1 MNNTS
6 FAFPEPRR
14 NSVLINYLSEVLK
27 WHGYVRF
34 LGLPHLQENPDVA
47 IDRLYV
53 QPQVCTSPISADTT
67 LEHWPQTE
75 SALAALE
82 RERRLVLL
90 GDPGSGK
97 STLINWLAWSF
108 ASQIDDRWCQ
118 RMGPL
123 VPIPLVLRELHLSS
137 VNTFADLLSA
147 WLRHGV
153 SAPLSDHPEVLDSL
167 LASGQSLI
175 LLDGIDEIV
184 DQSLRKRLRQA
195 AWEGMQS
202 YPDCVWLLTSR
213 LVGYD
218 EVPFDRIVESR
229 DINTL
234 SHFSDP
240 FDSKLVARSDI
251 LARIRE
257 KDRFQAEGFPKRLYL
272 SPFNDAQIEAFAYN
286 WYVLRE
292 TSTLEA
298 ERKARELIARIREN
312 PYTQRLA
319 RTPNL
324 LTMMALI
331 YRVLAN
337 LPHGKAL
344 LYEEIAKAYLQS
356 IDEHRRLNTN
366 LDFPLEQKKRWLA
379 HVGFQLQ
386 LRRNE
391 SKQNESSDQAILAEE
406 NEVLTWI
413 NAAMADSSYAA
424 DPTFASAYLKLIG
437 ERSGLLLPRGEGRYA
452 FIHLSFQEYFA
463 ALYLSE
469 LIISP
474 EWAAEGHS
482 DINPSIDRDF
492 LRNIANQTQWA
503 ETLVF
508 LFEIC
513 ANKYPRWTKTLFRD
527 CFYYG
532 NELLGVN
539 DIDKPEAQSQLLPA
553 ARLLAKLILD
563 PHSGLTEDIRK
574 DSVYRCATLEANCA
588 KHAEYA
594 EGDIIGTLLFAAE
607 VDNETDLA
615 GQIIRWGSDWLKQQS
630 SIHSLKLSGS
640 NVKILTPLAEN
651 KNLKVLWL
659 YKVSVRDFS
668 PLFAIPKLRV
678 LLIDQDHL
686 DSIDFLRAL
695 PNLEVLTIGSN
706 QLEDLNP
713 LTNLK
718 LLTELILVCPI
729 VTDISPL
736 IQLTELNN
744 LTLIGCDSVK
754 DISPLQGLP
763 KLSTF
768 NFEYTSVEDLTPLS
782 ELRELQELS
791 IRATAVSNLT
801 PISGLI
807 NLVSLNISETEV
819 SDLTPLA
826 NLPNLKFLDVT
837 GAPIKD
843 FSPLAHRQD
852 LEIIGMPSNG

>member
-1 MNNTS
+1 MSSTS

-53 QPQVCTSPISADTT
+53 QPQVCTSPISADTN
-67 LEHWPQTE
+67 LENWPQTE

-108 ASQIDDRWCQ
+108 ANQIDDRWCQ

-123 VPIPLVLRELHLSS
+123 VPIPMVLRELHLSA

-153 SAPLSDHPEVLDSL
+153 SAPMSDHPEALESL
-167 LASGQSLI
+167 LVSGQALM

-195 AWEGMQS
+195 VWEGMQR

-240 FDSKLVARSDI
+240 FDSKLVARDDI

-257 KDRFQAEGFPKRLYL
+257 KGSFQADGFPKLLYL

-356 IDEHRRLNTN
+356 IDEHRRLNTS

-391 SKQNESSDQAILAEE
+391 SKQNEPSDQAILAEE
-406 NEVLTWI
+406 NEVLAWI

-424 DPTFASAYLKLIG
+424 DQSFATAYLKLIG

-474 EWAAEGHS
+474 EWTAEGHS

-492 LRNIANQTQWA
+492 LRNIANQPQWT

-513 ANKYPRWTKTLFRD
+513 ASKYPRWVKTLFRD
-527 CFYYG
+527 CFYFDG
-532 NELLGVN
+532 LLLGPTN
-539 DIDKPEAQSQLLPA
+539 PSRWIERRKQLSAP
-553 ARLLAKLILD
+553 RLLVKLIIDL
-563 PHSGLTEDIRK
+563 HSGLSEELRK
-574 DSVYRCATLEANCA
+574 DAVYRCL
-588 KHAEYA
+588 
-594 EGDIIGTLLFAAE
+594 
-607 VDNETDLA
+607 DLA
-615 GQIIRWGSDWLKQQS
+615 GEAGDITSTLLYAGNSNNSGDLPGRVAYWARNWLSEQKHLRTLS
-630 SIHSLKLSGS
+630 LSGPVVDDLS
-640 NVKILTPLAEN
+640 LLTGIDSIEELFLILVQA
-651 KNLKVLWL
+651 
-659 YKVSVRDFS
+659 SDFS
-668 PLFAIPKLRV
+668 PLASLPRLKTLHLWQPNSQHFDSFFHLTGIECLTLTSDRIYDLKPITHLKRLKDLMLLRCPAV
-678 LLIDQDHL
+678 TDVGPLTALTEL
-686 DSIDFLRAL
+686 DSLSILSCHGIQ
-695 PNLEVLTIGSN
+695 NLE
-706 QLEDLNP
+706 P
-713 LTNLK
+713 LK
-718 LLTELILVCPI
+718 LLNNLQILILESTPI
-729 VTDISPL
+729 TDLSPLSKLSKLKTVIIRNTKISDLAPLSGIKELFRLEISNSLVSDLSPL
-736 IQLTELNN
+736 I
-744 LTLIGCDSVK
+744 
-754 DISPLQGLP
+754 
-763 KLSTF
+763 
-768 NFEYTSVEDLTPLS
+768 
-782 ELRELQELS
+782 
-791 IRATAVSNLT
+791 
-801 PISGLI
+801 
-807 NLVSLNISETEV
+807 
-819 SDLTPLA
+819 
-826 NLPNLKFLDVT
+826 NLPNLRYLDLT
-837 GAPIKD
+837 GSPITD

-852 LEIIGMPSNG
+852 LKIIGMPSNG

>member
-1 MNNTS
+1 MSSTS

-67 LEHWPQTE
+67 LENWPQTE

-82 RERRLVLL
+82 RDRRLVLL

-137 VNTFADLLSA
+137 VNSFADLLSA

-167 LASGQSLI
+167 LASGQALI

-195 AWEGMQS
+195 VWEGMQHF
-202 YPDCVWLLTSR
+202 PDCVWLLTSR
-213 LVGYD
+213 LIGYD
-218 EVPFDRIVESR
+218 DVPFDRIVESR

-234 SHFSDP
+234 SHFNDS

-257 KDRFQAEGFPKRLYL
+257 KDSFQAEGFPKRLYL
-272 SPFNDAQIEAFAYN
+272 SPFNDAQIEAFACN

-356 IDEHRRLNTN
+356 IDEHRRLNTS

-391 SKQNESSDQAILAEE
+391 SKQNEPSDQAILAEE
-406 NEVLTWI
+406 NEVLAWI

-424 DPTFASAYLKLIG
+424 DSAFASAYLKLIG

-482 DINPSIDRDF
+482 EINPSIDRDF
-492 LRNIANQTQWA
+492 LRNLANQTQWA

-513 ANKYPRWTKTLFRD
+513 ANKYPRWVKTLFHD
-527 CFYYG
+527 CFYVD
-532 NELLGVN
+532 EKLLGAEIPKGWN
-539 DIDKPEAQSQLLPA
+539 EKAKGLA
-553 ARLLAKLILD
+553 APRLLVKLILD
-563 PHSGLTEDIRK
+563 PHSGLSEEMRK
-574 DSVYRCATLEANCA
+574 DAIYRCLDLATNSEVGDITSTLLYASDPKNNNEPAGRIAYWARKWLAKQTSLRTMTLEGPDVNDLALLTDMKAIEALAIYEVSASDFRPLASLPQLKKLALNLTYFQTLDFLIDLTGIEDLVLVSDSICDL
-588 KHAEYA
+588 KPLTHLKRLT
-594 EGDIIGTLLFAAE
+594 DLLLFQCPAI
-607 VDNETDLA
+607 TDL
-615 GQIIRWGSDWLKQQS
+615 K
-630 SIHSLKLSGS
+630 
-640 NVKILTPLAEN
+640 PFE
-651 KNLKVLWL
+651 
-659 YKVSVRDFS
+659 DF
-668 PLFAIPKLRV
+668 
-678 LLIDQDHL
+678 
-686 DSIDFLRAL
+686 
-695 PNLEVLTIGSN
+695 
-706 QLEDLNP
+706 
-713 LTNLK
+713 
-718 LLTELILVCPI
+718 
-729 VTDISPL
+729 
-736 IQLTELNN
+736 TELNALGIVNCPGIRDLEPLKYLHKLTILSLKNIPITN
-744 LTLIGCDSVK
+744 LSPVSRLSKLRAFVIS
-754 DISPLQGLP
+754 DIQISD
-763 KLSTF
+763 LS
-768 NFEYTSVEDLTPLS
+768 PLS
-782 ELRELQELS
+782 EMNDLLRLDL
-791 IRATAVSNLT
+791 IRTR
-801 PISGLI
+801 
-807 NLVSLNISETEV
+807 V
-819 SDLTPLA
+819 SDLSPLA
-826 NLPNLKFLDVT
+826 KLPYLKHLDVT
-837 GAPIKD
+837 GTPIKD

-852 LEIIGMPSNG
+852 LKIIGMPSNG

>member
-1 MNNTS
+1 MNSTS

-34 LGLPHLQENPDVA
+34 LGLPHLQENPDIA

-53 QPQVCTSPISADTT
+53 QPQVYSSPISADTS
-67 LEHWPQTE
+67 LQNWPQTE

-123 VPIPLVLRELHLSS
+123 VPIPLILRELHLSS

-153 SAPLSDHPEVLDSL
+153 STPLSGQSGVLDSL
-167 LASGQSLI
+167 LETGQALI

-195 AWEGMQS
+195 VWEGMQR

-213 LVGYD
+213 LIGYD
-218 EVPFDRIVESR
+218 DAPFDRIVEAR

-234 SHFSDP
+234 GHFSDP
-240 FDSKLVARSDI
+240 LDSKLVNRSDMLFRMI
-251 LARIRE
+251 E
-257 KDRFQAEGFPKRLYL
+257 KGSFQADWAPKLLYL
-272 SPFNDAQIEAFAYN
+272 SPFNDSQIEAFAHN

-344 LYEEIAKAYLQS
+344 LYDEIAQAYLQS
-356 IDEHRRLNTN
+356 IDEHRRLATN

-391 SKQNESSDQAILAEE
+391 SNQDEPSDQAILAEE
-406 NEVLTWI
+406 SEVLAWI

-469 LIISP
+469 IIISP
-474 EWAAEGHS
+474 EWAAEGLS
-482 DINPSIDRDF
+482 EINPAIDRVF
-492 LRNIANQTQWA
+492 LRNIANQTHWA
-503 ETLVF
+503 ETLVL

-513 ANKYPRWTKTLFRD
+513 ASKYPRWVKSLFRD
-527 CFYYG
+527 CFYLDG
-532 NELLGVN
+532 KLLGTENPN
-539 DIDKPEAQSQLLPA
+539 DRTETSKQLPA
-553 ARLLAKLILD
+553 LSLLVKLVLD
-563 PHSGLTEDIRK
+563 PHSGLSEDIRK
-574 DSVYRCATLEANCA
+574 DAIYRCLDLATNSGIGNITSTLLYASDPNNINELAGYIAYWARKWLSEQSSLRAITLEGPDVN
-588 KHAEYA
+588 
-594 EGDIIGTLLFAAE
+594 
-607 VDNETDLA
+607 DLA
-615 GQIIRWGSDWLKQQS
+615 L
-630 SIHSLKLSGS
+630 
-640 NVKILTPLAEN
+640 LTNMKAIEELT
-651 KNLKVLWL
+651 L
-659 YKVSVRDFS
+659 YEVSATDFS
-668 PLFAIPKLRV
+668 
-678 LLIDQDHL
+678 H
-686 DSIDFLRAL
+686 
-695 PNLEVLTIGSN
+695 
-706 QLEDLNP
+706 
-713 LTNLK
+713 
-718 LLTELILVCPI
+718 
-729 VTDISPL
+729 
-736 IQLTELNN
+736 
-744 LTLIGCDSVK
+744 
-754 DISPLQGLP
+754 
-763 KLSTF
+763 
-768 NFEYTSVEDLTPLS
+768 
-782 ELRELQELS
+782 
-791 IRATAVSNLT
+791 
-801 PISGLI
+801 
-807 NLVSLNISETEV
+807 
-819 SDLTPLA
+819 LA
-826 NLPNLKFLDVT
+826 NLPKLKKLLLSLTSFQSLDFLIDLTGVEDLVLASDSICDLKPLTHLKHLSHLMLFQCSAVTDIKPFEDFTDLNVLSIIDCPGIQDLEPLKYLHKLDILRLKKIPITNLSPISKLSKLKGLVISNIQISDLSSLSEMNDLLRLDLINTNVSDLNPIAKLPNLKYLDVT
-837 GAPIKD
+837 GTPIKD

-852 LEIIGMPSNG
+852 LEIIGMPSND

>member
-1 MNNTS
+1 MNSTS

-14 NSVLINYLSEVLK
+14 NSVLLSYLSEVLK

-53 QPQVCTSPISADTT
+53 QPQVCASPISADTA
-67 LEHWPQTE
+67 LENWPQTE

-123 VPIPLVLRELHLSS
+123 VPIPIVLRELHLSS
-137 VNTFADLLSA
+137 VNTFADLLQA

-153 SAPLSDHPEVLDSL
+153 SAPLSSHPEVLDNL
-167 LASGQSLI
+167 LETGQALI
-175 LLDGIDEIV
+175 LLDGIDEIS
-184 DQSLRKRLRQA
+184 DLSLRKRLRHA
-195 AWEGMQS
+195 VWEGMQF
-202 YPDCVWLLTSR
+202 YPDCVWLMTSR

-218 EVPFDRIVESR
+218 DMPFDGITETR

-234 SHFSDP
+234 NHFTDP
-240 FDSKLVARSDI
+240 FEDKLVIRPDI
-251 LARIRE
+251 LARMIE
-257 KDRFQAEGFPKRLYL
+257 NGSFQAPWFPKLLYL
-272 SPFNDAQIEAFAYN
+272 APFNDSQIEAFAHN

-298 ERKARELIARIREN
+298 ERKARELISRIREN

-356 IDEHRRLNTN
+356 IDEHRRLNTS

-391 SKQNESSDQAILAEE
+391 SNQNEPSDQAILAEE
-406 NEVLTWI
+406 NEVLAWI
-413 NAAMADSSYAA
+413 IDAMADSGYAA
-424 DPTFASAYLKLIG
+424 DPNFASAYLKLIG

-469 LIISP
+469 IIISP
-474 EWAAEGHS
+474 EWAAEGLS
-482 DINPSIDRDF
+482 EINPAIDRDF
-492 LRNIANQTQWA
+492 LRNIANQTQWS

-513 ANKYPRWTKTLFRD
+513 ANKYPRWTKTLVRD
-527 CFYYG
+527 CFCYG
-532 NELLGVN
+532 NEILGVN
-539 DIDKPEAQSQLLPA
+539 NLEKPEEQSRLLPA
-553 ARLLAKLILD
+553 ARLLVKLLLD
-563 PHSGLTEDIRK
+563 LHSGLTENIRR
-574 DSVYRCATLEANCA
+574 DAVQRCIDLAANGNDG
-588 KHAEYA
+588 H
-594 EGDIIGTLLFAAE
+594 IIGTLIFGG
-607 VDNETDLA
+607 ETDLA
-615 GQIIRWGSDWLKQQS
+615 DQITRWSSDWLKEQS
-630 SIHSLKLSGS
+630 SIHYLKISGT
-640 NVKILTPLAEN
+640 NTKTLMPLIGN
-651 KNLKVLWL
+651 KNVERLWL
-659 YKVSVRDFS
+659 NDVSVRDFS
-668 PLFAIPKLRV
+668 PLSTLPKLRV
-678 LLIDQDHL
+678 LAIQQYHL
-686 DSIDFLRAL
+686 DSIDFLSAL
-695 PNLEVLTIGSN
+695 PNLENLTISSY
-706 QLEDLNP
+706 QLKDLNP
-713 LTNLK
+713 LINLK
-718 LLTELILVCPI
+718 QLSYLLLGCPAISDLI
-729 VTDISPL
+729 PL
-736 IQLTELNN
+736 IQLKELND
-744 LTLIGCDSVK
+744 LQLIGCYSAK
-754 DISPLQGLP
+754 DISPLQWLP
-763 KLSTF
+763 KLRTLALF
-768 NFEYTSVEDLTPLS
+768 NTPIEDLTQISKLHGLEELEVHGTSIYDLTPLS
-782 ELRELQELS
+782 
-791 IRATAVSNLT
+791 
-801 PISGLI
+801 GLF
-807 NLVSLNISETEV
+807 NLVKLTINETQV

-826 NLPNLKFLDVT
+826 DLPNLKFLDVT
-837 GAPIKD
+837 GTPIKD
-843 FSPLAHRQD
+843 FSPLAHLQD
-852 LEIIGMPSNG
+852 LEIKGMLSNGQVLEQI

>member
-1 MNNTS
+1 MNSTS

-14 NSVLINYLSEVLK
+14 NSVLLSYLSEVLK

-53 QPQVCTSPISADTT
+53 QPQVSTSPISADTA
-67 LEHWPQTE
+67 LENWPKTE
-75 SALAALE
+75 SALSALE

-97 STLINWLAWSF
+97 TTLINWLAWSF

-123 VPIPLVLRELHLSS
+123 VPIPFVLRELHLSS
-137 VNTFADLLSA
+137 VNTFAGLLQA

-153 SAPLSDHPEVLDSL
+153 SAPLSGNPEVLDGL
-167 LASGQSLI
+167 LETGQALI
-175 LLDGIDEIV
+175 LLDGIDEIS
-184 DQSLRKRLRQA
+184 DLSLRKRLRHA
-195 AWEGMQS
+195 VWEGMQF
-202 YPDCVWLLTSR
+202 YPDCVWLMTSR

-218 EVPFDRIVESR
+218 DMPFDRITETR

-234 SHFSDP
+234 NHFTDP
-240 FDSKLVARSDI
+240 FESKLVVRPDI
-251 LARIRE
+251 LARMRE
-257 KDRFQAEGFPKRLYL
+257 NGSFQAPWFPKLLYL
-272 SPFNDAQIEAFAYN
+272 SPFNDSQIEAFAHN

-298 ERKARELIARIREN
+298 ERKARELISRIREN

-356 IDEHRRLNTN
+356 IDEHRRLNTS

-391 SKQNESSDQAILAEE
+391 TNQDEKSDQTILAEE
-406 NEVLTWI
+406 SEVLAWI
-413 NAAMADSSYAA
+413 NKAMADSSYAA
-424 DPTFASAYLKLIG
+424 DPAFASAYLKLIG

-482 DINPSIDRDF
+482 EINPAIDRDF

-513 ANKYPRWTKTLFRD
+513 ASKYPRWTKALFRD

-532 NELLGVN
+532 NDLLGFN
-539 DIDKPEAQSQLLPA
+539 DEDKPEKQSKLLPA
-553 ARLLAKLILD
+553 ARLLVKLLLD
-563 PHSGLTEDIRK
+563 PHSGLSEEIRK
-574 DSVYRCATLEANCA
+574 DSVYRCVALDANC
-588 KHAEYA
+588 K
-594 EGDIIGTLLFAAE
+594 EGDIVGTLLFAGE
-607 VDNETDLA
+607 PDKETDLA
-615 GQIIRWGSDWLKQQS
+615 GQITRWGSDWLKEQA
-630 SIHSLKLSGS
+630 SIRSLKISGT
-640 NVKILTPLAEN
+640 NVKTLTPLIGN
-651 KNLKVLWL
+651 KNLAVLWL
-659 YKVSVRDFS
+659 DNVSIRDFS
-668 PLFAIPKLRV
+668 PLSTTPKLRV
-678 LLIDQDHL
+678 MLIRQEDL
-686 DSIDFLRAL
+686 DSIDFLCAL
-695 PNLEVLTIGSN
+695 PSLQILSVRSR
-706 QLEDLNP
+706 QLEDINP
-713 LTNLK
+713 LINLK
-718 LLTELILVCPI
+718 QLIQLGLGCPTVI
-729 VTDISPL
+729 DLSPL
-736 IQLTELNN
+736 TQLTELSS
-744 LTLIGCDSVK
+744 LDLIGCKSVK
-754 DISPLQGLP
+754 NLLQLQTLTQLRTLVLHG
-763 KLSTF
+763 
-768 NFEYTSVEDLTPLS
+768 TSIEDLTPLS
-782 ELRELQELS
+782 KLRELRELS
-791 IRATAVSNLT
+791 IRATPVSDLNSLT
-801 PISGLI
+801 GLTEI
-807 NLVSLNISETEV
+807 IKLDISETQV
-819 SDLTPLA
+819 SNLTPLA
-826 NLPNLKFLDVT
+826 NLPNLKFLDVSGT
-837 GAPIKD
+837 PIED
-843 FSPLAHRQD
+843 FSPLAHRED
-852 LEIIGMPSNG
+852 LEIKGMPTYD

>member
-67 LEHWPQTE
+67 LENWPQTE

-137 VNTFADLLSA
+137 VDTFADLLSA
-147 WLRHGV
+147 WLQHAV
-153 SAPLSDHPEVLDSL
+153 SAPMTGQPDVLDSL
-167 LASGQSLI
+167 LETGQALV

-184 DQSLRKRLRQA
+184 DQSTRKRLRQA
-195 AWEGMQS
+195 VWEGMQM
-202 YPDCVWLLTSR
+202 YPDCVWLMTSR
-213 LVGYD
+213 QVGYD
-218 EVPFDRIVESR
+218 DVPFDRITETR

-234 SHFSDP
+234 NHFNNP
-240 FDSKLVARSDI
+240 FESKLVTISDI
-251 LARIRE
+251 LTRMRE
-257 KDRFQAEGFPKRLYL
+257 KGSFQAPWFPKLLYL
-272 SPFNDAQIEAFAYN
+272 SPFNDSQIEAFAHN

-292 TSTLEA
+292 TSSQEA
-298 ERKARELIARIREN
+298 ERKARELITRIREN

-356 IDEHRRLNTN
+356 IDEHRRLNTS

-391 SKQNESSDQAILAEE
+391 SKQNEPSDQAILAEE
-406 NEVLTWI
+406 NEVLAWI

-424 DPTFASAYLKLIG
+424 DPVFATAYLKLIG

-474 EWAAEGHS
+474 EWAAVGHS
-482 DINPSIDRDF
+482 EINPSIDRDF

-513 ANKYPRWTKTLFRD
+513 ANKYPRWVKTLFHD

-539 DIDKPEAQSQLLPA
+539 DLNNLAEHSKLLPA
-553 ARLLAKLILD
+553 AHLLTKLILD
-563 PHSGLTEDIRK
+563 PHSGLPEDIRK
-574 DSVYRCATLEANCA
+574 HSVYRCVALDANC
-588 KHAEYA
+588 A
-594 EGDIIGTLLFAAE
+594 EGDIIGTLLFTGE
-607 VDNETDLA
+607 PDNEADLA
-615 GQIIRWGSDWLKQQS
+615 AQTIRWGTDWLKEES
-630 SIHSLKLSGS
+630 WIHSLKISGT
-640 NVKILTPLAEN
+640 NVKTLTPLIGN
-651 KNLKVLWL
+651 NNLTGLWFED
-659 YKVSVRDFS
+659 VSVKDFS
-668 PLFAIPKLRV
+668 PLSAIPKLRV
-678 LLIDQDHL
+678 LLIQQINL
-686 DSIDFLRAL
+686 DSIDFLREL
-695 PNLEVLTIGSN
+695 PDLEILSFGSS
-706 QLEDLNP
+706 QLEDLN
-713 LTNLK
+713 LLINLK
-718 LLTELILVCPI
+718 QLNQLILVCPAI
-729 VTDISPL
+729 TDISPL
-736 IQLTELNN
+736 IQLTKLNSLN
-744 LTLIGCDSVK
+744 LIGCHSVK
-754 DISPLQGLP
+754 DISPLQWLP
-763 KLSTF
+763 KLRTLVLF
-768 NFEYTSVEDLTPLS
+768 NSPVEDLNPLS
-782 ELRELQELS
+782 KLHELEELDIEGTS
-791 IRATAVSNLT
+791 
-801 PISGLI
+801 
-807 NLVSLNISETEV
+807 V
-819 SDLTPLA
+819 SDLTPISRLFKLFKLNIRETQVSDITPLV
-826 NLPNLKFLDVT
+826 NLSNLKYLDVRGT
-837 GAPIKD
+837 PIRD